1 VLPCLYGF
9 AETIF
14 EFCYLSQPATSFPI
28 DNTKMLMP
36 KSGSRF
42 LPVYSRS

>member
-1 VLPCLYGF
+1 VPPFHYGF
-9 AETIF
+9 AEAIF

-28 DNTKMLMP
+28 DNTKMIVA
-36 KSGSRF
+36 KSRSRF